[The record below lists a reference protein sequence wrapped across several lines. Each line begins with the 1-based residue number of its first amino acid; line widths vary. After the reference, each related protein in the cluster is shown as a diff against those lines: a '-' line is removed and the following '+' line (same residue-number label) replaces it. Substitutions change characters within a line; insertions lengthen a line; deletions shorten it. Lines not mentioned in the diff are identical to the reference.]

1 MDKIAQPDLAKQ
13 LNLCFE
19 KRNNDPDT
27 ALTNAC
33 RLFNGYYEGLPGLV
47 IDRYGKTLLISNH
60 SRQPESLAALVD
72 QVVQICTSTVEEVE
86 SILLKTR
93 HSKGLEA
100 RKGRLLLGQRLPP
113 EINENGVRYAIDLRL
128 NQDDSFYLD
137 TRNLRAW
144 LKQNSKGLRVLNFF
158 AYTGSLGVAALAGEA
173 AEVLQTD
180 SNAGF
185 LAVAQKS
192 RQLNNLPDKMRLWKS
207 DYFKAIASLKQNKA
221 LFDIVILDAPFFSE
235 SRHGKVD
242 LQKEQVKLVNKAR
255 PLVAHGGRLIL
266 INNALYVPGRQVI
279 SEIEELGRSGHIYL
293 EQTIDIPQDV
303 TGYPETIRSQPPAD
317 PAPFNHPTKISILK
331 VTRKDQAR

>member
-19 KRNNDPDT
+19 KRNNDHDT

-128 NQDDSFYLD
+128 NQDESFYLD

-144 LKQNSKGLRVLNFF
+144 LKQNSK
-158 AYTGSLGVAALAGEA
+158 AC
-173 AEVLQTD
+173 
-180 SNAGF
+180 GF
-185 LAVAQKS
+185 
-192 RQLNNLPDKMRLWKS
+192 
-207 DYFKAIASLKQNKA
+207 
-221 LFDIVILDAPFFSE
+221 
-235 SRHGKVD
+235 
-242 LQKEQVKLVNKAR
+242 
-255 PLVAHGGRLIL
+255 
-266 INNALYVPGRQVI
+266 
-279 SEIEELGRSGHIYL
+279 
-293 EQTIDIPQDV
+293 
-303 TGYPETIRSQPPAD
+303 
-317 PAPFNHPTKISILK
+317 
-331 VTRKDQAR
+331 